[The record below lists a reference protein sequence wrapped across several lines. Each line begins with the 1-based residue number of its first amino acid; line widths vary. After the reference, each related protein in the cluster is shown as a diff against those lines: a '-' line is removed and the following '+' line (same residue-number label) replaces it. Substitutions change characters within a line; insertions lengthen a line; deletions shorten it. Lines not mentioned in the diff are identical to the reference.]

1 MSGGSSM
8 SNRHETSP
16 AETGEVLV
24 LVGAAFA
31 VLGGWLVAMG
41 STPYYVVTG
50 LALIGSGTLMVRSRS
65 AGVWSIFFT
74 LVAALVW
81 SISEVGRNGWKPMP
95 RLLLLALLGIWFYL
109 NIVVGNSMIARPVRV
124 VASVAAVVYALT
136 IVGMFSPKVPM
147 SVAQHLRYGPL
158 SPPHNSSASSDQGN

>member
-1 MSGGSSM
+1 
-8 SNRHETSP
+8 
-16 AETGEVLV
+16 
-24 LVGAAFA
+24 
-31 VLGGWLVAMG
+31 MG

-65 AGVWSIFFT
+65 AGVWSVFLT

-81 SISEVGRNGWKPMP
+81 SISEVGRDGWKPMP

-109 NIVVGNSMIARPVRV
+109 NIGVGNSAIAKPLRI
-124 VASVAAVVYALT
+124 VASVAAIVYALT

-147 SVAQHLRYGPL
+147 SVAQHLRYMPL
-158 SPPHNSSASSDQGN
+158 SPAHNGSASADQGN

>member
-1 MSGGSSM
+1 M

-24 LVGAAFA
+24 LLGAAFA

-50 LALIGSGTLMVRSRS
+50 LALMGSGTLMVRSRA
-65 AGVWSIFFT
+65 AGLWSVFFT

-81 SISEVGRNGWKPMP
+81 SIIEVGCDGFRPMP
-95 RLLLLALLGIWFYL
+95 RLLLLALLGLWFYL
-109 NIVVGNSMIARPVRV
+109 NIVVGHSAVARPVRV
-124 VASVAAVVYALT
+124 VAGVAAIVYALT
-136 IVGMFSPKVPM
+136 IAGMFSPEVPI

-158 SPPHNSSASSDQGN
+158 SPPHSSGAPSDQNN

>member
-1 MSGGSSM
+1 M

-16 AETGEVLV
+16 AEAGEVLV

-41 STPYYVVTG
+41 ATPYYVVTG
-50 LALIGSGTLMVRSRS
+50 LALIGSGTLMAGSRS
-65 AGVWSIFFT
+65 AGLWSLFCT

-81 SISEVGRNGWKPMP
+81 SIAEVGCDGWKPMP

-109 NIVVGNSMIARPVRV
+109 NIVVGNPAVAKPVRV
-124 VASVAAVVYALT
+124 VASVAAIVYALT

-158 SPPHNSSASSDQGN
+158 SPPRSSSASSDQGN

>member
-1 MSGGSSM
+1 M
-8 SNRHETSP
+8 
-16 AETGEVLV
+16 
-24 LVGAAFA
+24 GAAFA

-65 AGVWSIFFT
+65 AGIWSIFFT

-81 SISEVGRNGWKPMP
+81 SISEVGRDGWEPMP

-109 NIVVGNSMIARPVRV
+109 NIVVGHSAVARPIRV
-124 VASVAAVVYALT
+124 VAAAAAIVYALT
-136 IVGMFSPKVPM
+136 ILGLFSPDVPR
-147 SVAQHLRYGPL
+147 SLAQHFRYGPL
-158 SPPHNSSASSDQGN
+158 PAAQSSGSSAGQGD